1 MDCCRKTTGMLF
13 KPKTADQMEKW
24 KEQIGYTGTATA
36 DFQICTSLFP
46 NLELILNTKCLVS
59 LLERKDFCYQR
70 PENLYLRGPTSKQL
84 DGLKITEGLEG
95 ERMIEEEKFKNRK
108 KVF

>member
-1 MDCCRKTTGMLF
+1 MECCQKTTGMLF

-24 KEQIGYTGTATA
+24 KERNSYTGTATA
-36 DFQICTSLFP
+36 DFQICIDHFSVSQFRVDTQYQMLGLPARKKGFLLSTARESLP
-46 NLELILNTKCLVS
+46 
-59 LLERKDFCYQR
+59 Y
-70 PENLYLRGPTSKQL
+70 KQL

-95 ERMIEEEKFKNRK
+95 ERMKEEEKFKNRK